1 MANKSKENEI
11 KQQGTAERKKP
22 VFQRFFKSLAAFVT
36 HSAYRYLFF
45 TYLIL
50 GSVCLTFYLINYE
63 GDLSE
68 LGISMLKDF
77 AVNSIVF
84 IITTYMIGTTIESK
98 KEKEHEQARDR
109 LLDELRAL
117 NDYQKFTESGLV
129 AIYPRKEPELNKV
142 TNAKYCTSIK
152 SMDFLCT
159 GGLGGLRRN
168 QGELLARKLL
178 HEGLQIRIL
187 TLAPDSDYL
196 MDLAMLER
204 YSFVACGENEGY
216 CKAIKESK
224 KYDAAFFNDLFL
236 GARDDRKKIE
246 GLGVWCADMQKRL
259 ASAEATNPGSIELRY
274 YNEMPLLSYQRI
286 DDDIYLSYERYAVES
301 QKVEAIHYM
310 RGKGEEPLAPFA
322 QYAAYFEELWNDA
335 QFAHVS
341 SMAQISPVRLI
352 SDEHL
357 LELLHKCSLAMA
369 AVLYRPLSD
378 EQKAFLP
385 MENLGQNIVSYLTFV
400 DSVGDSLMLMGAT
413 GDRKDGRV
421 ENRYADATMERR
433 YKSADTDIVLNKAIS
448 TKDVQFKLL
457 ENDSVRYAIVAVPLY
472 DAEGKVSIVL
482 SIDFNKDLMGKEALR
497 RIMTDARVRKAL
509 LGTIGSFA
517 FTTATYLHLS
527 CKESLLELKEETAA
541 PDELQAV

>member
-1 MANKSKENEI
+1 MADKSKENEN
-11 KQQGTAERKKP
+11 KQEAENERKKP
-22 VFQRFFKSLAAFVT
+22 IFQRFFKSLVAFVT
-36 HSAYRYLFF
+36 HSSYRYLFF

-50 GSVCLTFYLINYE
+50 GSVCLTFYLINYK

-98 KEKEHEQARDR
+98 NEKAHEQAKDK

-117 NDYQKFTESGLV
+117 NDYQKFTESGLT
-129 AIYPRKEPELNKV
+129 AIYPRKEPELNVV
-142 TNAKYCTSIK
+142 TNAKYRTSIK

-159 GGLGGLRRN
+159 GGLGGLRKY
-168 QGELLARKLL
+168 QGELLEEKLL

-204 YSFVACGENEGY
+204 YSFVACGESGGY
-216 CKAIKESK
+216 CKAIMESK
-224 KYDAAFFNDLFL
+224 KYDAAFFNDLFV
-236 GARDDRKKIE
+236 GAKSDRKKIE
-246 GLGVWCADMQKRL
+246 GLGAWCERMQRRL
-259 ASAEATNPGSIELRY
+259 ESGEATNPGSIELRY
-274 YNEMPLLSYQRI
+274 YNEMPLLCYQRI

-301 QKVEAIHYM
+301 QKVEAIHYT
-310 RGKGEEPLAPFA
+310 RGKGEKPFVPFA
-322 QYAAYFEELWNDA
+322 QYTAYFESLWNDA
-335 QFAHVS
+335 QFAHTS

-352 SDEHL
+352 ADEHL
-357 LELLHKCSLAMA
+357 LELLNKCSIAMS

-385 MENLGQNIVSYLTFV
+385 MENLGKNIVSYLTFV

-413 GDRKDGRV
+413 GERKDGRA

-433 YKSADTDIVLNKAIS
+433 YKSATEEIVLNKAIC
-448 TKDVQFKLL
+448 TKDVQFELL
-457 ENDSVRYAIVAVPLY
+457 ENDPIRYAIAAIPLY
-472 DAEGKVSIVL
+472 DAENKVSIVL
-482 SIDFNKDLMGKEALR
+482 SIDFNRDLMGKEALH
-497 RIMTDARVRKAL
+497 RIMSDARVRKAL
-509 LGTIGSFA
+509 LRTIGSFA

-527 CKESLLELKEETAA
+527 CKESILELMEEGASQK
-541 PDELQAV
+541 ELQTV